1 MKLDYKILWLDDKIQ
16 DFKDDEYIDEIKNH
30 LISEEFNP
38 IIDETNDQSKFFN
51 YLESNTY
58 DLILTDFHLNE
69 SKDNKG
75 IDGDNIVEMV
85 RDKNVF
91 TEILFYT
98 AKAQLEGK
106 LKWDRISFL
115 ETEQFGKAKHHEKVV
130 EKIIGLINLTIEKFH
145 DIVVMRGMIMNET
158 SDLDYQKLELLK
170 SFVESSKYT
179 KKIPQ
184 LRERLF
190 NEINSFLN
198 EKSRKITKC
207 IKTEDLNK
215 LISDT
220 VLFSADKKISAM
232 SEILQILGQTDFS
245 DEYKKEIIKVRNDFA
260 HATLLEEK
268 DVNGNVVRKYFKD
281 KEDGITF
288 DTDLCKKIRSNINK
302 HKSNLE
308 NLKNKINE

>member
-16 DFKDDEYIDEIKNH
+16 DFKDDEYIDEIKNY

-75 IDGDNIVEMV
+75 IDGNNVVEMV

-158 SDLDYQKLELLK
+158 SYLDEEKKTLLK
-170 SFVESSKYT
+170 LFIGLEKY
-179 KKIPQ
+179 KDNIPQ
-184 LRERLF
+184 LRDRLF
-190 NEINSFLN
+190 QEVDEFLI
-198 EKSRKITKC
+198 EKRGKIDKC
-207 IKTEDLNK
+207 IENKNLNN
-215 LISDT
+215 LIKDNT
-220 VLFSADKKISAM
+220 LFSADKKISAM
-232 SEILQILGQTDFS
+232 SEILQIIGQVDFS
-245 DEYKKEIIKVRNDFA
+245 NDYKKEIINIRNDFA
-260 HATLLEEK
+260 HAKLEEEI
-268 DVNGNVVRKYFKD
+268 DVNGKVIRKYFKKGNID
-281 KEDGITF
+281 F
-288 DTDLCKKIRSNINK
+288 DQSYCRIIRSNIKK
-302 HKSNLE
+302 HKNNLE
-308 NLKNKINE
+308 TLKNKLNE